1 MLIVQAEAVPLQ
13 KILSSNLQMIVPIFQ
28 REYTWDREIVRV
40 LWEDVIK
47 LYNSVYGEGNT
58 SSTHFLGPIV
68 RAEVV
73 TPSVDIRKFWLID
86 GQQRVTTLMVLLSCL
101 RNYIKESGETS
112 WKKIESGYLMNYEED
127 GLERY
132 KLVPS
137 EGDQKVF
144 KDIVDGKDDLNESKL
159 KDTFDY
165 FNLKISAT
173 EDLDLEKL
181 RGLIINNLFLVSID
195 TGRDENPYL
204 IFESLNGKGT
214 PLTQADLIRNYIFM
228 KINDERRQKELYD
241 ECWRDMEIRL
251 GNELNAFFWKYSL
264 KDGTF
269 VKMRRTYANLKMEL
283 ETNNHKNAE
292 NELKKLHEY
301 SLYYEKLIYP
311 EKEENEE
318 ISKRLARHN
327 QWEITTEYP
336 FLLNLYRDYADK
348 SNSAINAKIFCEI
361 LDIIES
367 FVVRRF
373 FCRYPTNKLNQLFI
387 RLYSKLDP
395 AKPVESLK
403 DNLWDDFPEDDE
415 FREEI
420 KDYPIYLSGYSK
432 CSLVLK
438 TFERNHGHKEPVES
452 DLQIEHIMPQASGES
467 ESLPDVWK
475 EMLGSRYPEVH
486 SKFLHTLGNLTL
498 TGYNPELG
506 QKSFDEKKQ
515 LYKKSHITLNDYFEN
530 IREWNEDEIQKRAEI
545 LADQALDLWKTIE

>member
-1 MLIVQAEAVPLQ
+1 MLLVHAEAVPLQ

-28 REYTWDREIVRV
+28 REYTWDKEIVRT
-40 LWEDVIK
+40 LWEDIMK
-47 LYNSVYGEGNT
+47 LYNSVYDDGNN

-68 RAEVV
+68 RAEVD
-73 TPSVDIRKFWLID
+73 TSSVDIRKFWLID
-86 GQQRVTTLMVLLSCL
+86 GQQRVTTLMVLLACL
-101 RNYIKESGETS
+101 RNYIKESGENS
-112 WKKIESGYLMNYEED
+112 WKKIESGYLMNYEEEGID
-127 GLERY
+127 RY

-137 EGDQKVF
+137 EGDQRVF

-165 FNLKISAT
+165 FNLKISTT

-195 TGRDENPYL
+195 TGHDENPYL

-228 KINDERRQKELYD
+228 KIDDERRQKELYD

-251 GNELNAFFWKYSL
+251 GKELNAFFWRYSL

-269 VKMRRTYANLKMEL
+269 VKMKRTYANLKMEL

-311 EKEENEE
+311 EKEENKE

-327 QWEITTEYP
+327 QWEIRTEYP
-336 FLLNLYRDYADK
+336 FLLNLYRDYTDK
-348 SNSAINAKIFCEI
+348 NYKIIDTETFCEI

-373 FCRYPTNKLNQLFI
+373 LCGYPTNKLNQLFI
-387 RLYSKLDP
+387 RLYSRLDP
-395 AKPVESLK
+395 TDPVGSLK
-403 DNLWDDFPEDDE
+403 DNLYDDFPDDE
-415 FREEI
+415 EFKEEI

-432 CSLVLK
+432 CSLILK
-438 TFERNHGHKEPVES
+438 TFERSQGHKEIVEGN
-452 DLQIEHIMPQASGES
+452 LQIEHIMPQAVGES
-467 ESLPDVWK
+467 ERLPDVWK
-475 EMLGSRYPEVH
+475 EMLGPDYYEVH
-486 SKFLHTLGNLTL
+486 EEYLHTLGNLTL
-498 TGYNPELG
+498 TGYNQELG
-506 QKSFDEKKQ
+506 QKSFEEKKK
-515 LYKKSHITLNDYFEN
+515 LYKDSNVTLNHYFEN
-530 IREWNEDEIQKRAEI
+530 IGTWNEEEIQKRAEI
-545 LADQALDLWKTIE
+545 LANQALDIWKGVE